1 MNHIAAAAEE
11 KRKTRIQVSN
21 VDPAVNRSINHI
33 PAAAEEKRKTRF
45 QVTNL
50 DPAVNRSRSHIL
62 SQERGVQE
70 WLACL
75 ELHLTADGG
84 KNNAN
89 RVDYFLKALAQLQD
103 DIHLEG
109 QTRNVI
115 RWALVAMHQYPS
127 SAIIQARCF
136 YLLLLFPAQ
145 YFPLPNR
152 CVKYILAAMR
162 NHPKCE
168 EVQCWG
174 CQLLECL
181 LECYRSQVFTTF
193 NAEGGLE
200 YVFAA
205 CRKFSID
212 MICKRI
218 FGYVQEIAQHH
229 SSSAGPNKSSM
240 LLTPTKHQ
248 QDDMHASL
256 DILHAGIVALRLSV
270 LESHQHCV

>member
-1 MNHIAAAAEE
+1 MERRRTYIDVPATAEEE
-11 KRKTRIQVSN
+11 KRKTRPQVSN
-21 VDPAVNRSINHI
+21 LNPAMNRS
-33 PAAAEEKRKTRF
+33 
-45 QVTNL
+45 TN
-50 DPAVNRSRSHIL
+50 HIL
-62 SQERGVQE
+62 SHEPGVQE

-75 ELHLTADGG
+75 ELHLTAGRG
-84 KNNAN
+84 KNNAI
-89 RVDYFLKALAQLQD
+89 RVEYFLKALTQLQD

-115 RWALVAMHQYPS
+115 RWALVAMNQYPS
-127 SAIIQARCF
+127 RANIQARCF

-152 CVKYILAAMR
+152 GVKYILAAMR

-168 EVQCWG
+168 QVQCWG

-181 LECYRSQVFTTF
+181 LQCYNYQVFTTF

-205 CRKFSID
+205 GRKFSID

-218 FGYVQEIAQHH
+218 FRYVQEIAQYHA
-229 SSSAGPNKSSM
+229 SSAGPNKNSM

-248 QDDMHASL
+248 QDDVHASL

-270 LESHQHCV
+270 LESP